1 MSCGCPLIG
10 PCAHPG
16 TPVCEVDMLRREHEQ
31 RHRGL
36 QQIPVVTRLREQQQ
50 RQRTPTTEYDEL
62 AREAGE

>member
-1 MSCGCPLIG
+1 
-10 PCAHPG
+10 
-16 TPVCEVDMLRREHEQ
+16 MLRREHEQ